1 MSKGGAVKGA
11 GRTFR
16 VSLPINVFP
25 IYGKGGQVY
34 FYWQRG
40 RNLPK
45 AERSKL
51 VRLRGDVH
59 AIQDVFSHAAE
70 LNGTT
75 PNKEEGTFDACI
87 LAYQSSPA
95 WAGLSRASQSS
106 YRNYLGRM
114 ETAWGRQ
121 LVADL
126 SVRGACAFRDRLAEE
141 VSPNTANQAMRCL
154 SAFLLWCI
162 PKGWATSNVTRDLK
176 ELEHEAE
183 TTKPWSED
191 AWRMVCDTGPIVLQ
205 RLGVL
210 GRATGQR
217 ISDLCRLRPVDR
229 RTDGFDFTITKTGK
243 RHFIALAQGDASLID
258 GWNVPPMQFYI
269 NKGDGRRMSPT
280 RVRRLLNLWQAQVL
294 PDADLSPHGLRA
306 MAICDAR
313 LRGLELQEIA
323 SLFGMSTS
331 MVERYSRHMN
341 VETASRAARARME
354 GK

>member
-1 MSKGGAVKGA
+1 MA
-11 GRTFR
+11 
-16 VSLPINVFP
+16 LPANVFP
-25 IYGKGGQVY
+25 IYGKEGQVY

-45 AERSKL
+45 DQRSKL

-59 AIQDVFSHAAE
+59 TIQDVFAHAAE
-70 LNGTT
+70 LNGTS
-75 PNKEEGTFDACI
+75 PNKEGTFESAISAFMD
-87 LAYQSSPA
+87 SPH
-95 WAGLSRASQSS
+95 WTGLSRATRES
-106 YRNYLGRM
+106 YQNYLGKIRD
-114 ETAWGRQ
+114 AWAGQ

-126 SVRGACAFRDRLAEE
+126 TVRGASAFRDRLAHD
-141 VSPNTANQAMRCL
+141 VSPNTANQAMRAL

-162 PKGWATSNVTRDLK
+162 PKGWATSNCVRDLK
-176 ELEHEAE
+176 ELEHEQQTTRPWLEADWRQCVDAGE
-183 TTKPWSED
+183 TWLS
-191 AWRMVCDTGPIVLQ
+191 
-205 RLGVL
+205 RLGIL

-217 ISDLCRLRPVDR
+217 ISDLTRLRPVDR
-229 RTDGFDFTITKTGK
+229 RRDGFDFTIIKTGK
-243 RHFIALAQGDASLID
+243 AHFVALSREDAAIID
-258 GWNVPPMQFYI
+258 GWGVEPMHFYI
-269 NKGDGRRMSPT
+269 NEGDGRRMSPA
-280 RVRRLLNLWQAQVL
+280 RVRRRLNVWQAQAL

-354 GK
+354 QQ